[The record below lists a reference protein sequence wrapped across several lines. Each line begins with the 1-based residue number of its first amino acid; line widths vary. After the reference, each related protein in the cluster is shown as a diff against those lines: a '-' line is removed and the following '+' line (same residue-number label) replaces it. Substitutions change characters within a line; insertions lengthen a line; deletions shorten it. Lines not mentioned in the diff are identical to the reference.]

1 MKTISQLGKDFKVD
15 IKVIV
20 FPEPG
25 GPQIKNALCSESH
38 APRINW
44 CLKVSTV
51 VIIKSESFTL
61 LTSSS
66 IF

>member
-15 IKVIV
+15 INVIV

-38 APRINW
+38 APRIN
-44 CLKVSTV
+44 
-51 VIIKSESFTL
+51 
-61 LTSSS
+61 
-66 IF
+66 